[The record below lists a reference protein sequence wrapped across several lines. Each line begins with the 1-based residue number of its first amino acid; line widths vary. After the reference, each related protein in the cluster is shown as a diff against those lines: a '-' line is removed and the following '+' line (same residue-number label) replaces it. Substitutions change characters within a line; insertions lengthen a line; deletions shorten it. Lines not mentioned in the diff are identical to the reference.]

1 MLSNAYFLA
10 KFRFD
15 TAENEPVKNLQNFAK
30 FAKFANFANPS
41 KSKLAK
47 TDCVDHERDNA
58 DQSTLENARTICV
71 APEVSNLFAALSKFI
86 SSHFLFLLSFS
97 QRWTGL
103 NRENSRNDRAFSISF
118 ASCPLL
124 LRVSLCLHKTWM
136 GYSRPL
142 PYKAFP
148 KPHQQQ
154 QKRISVWCDQS
165 CSAQK
170 TILSLVHWKPQ
181 PRALLTP

>member
-1 MLSNAYFLA
+1 MENSNLSGIDPNTSTKLWSSYPTQMSML
-10 KFRFD
+10 K
-15 TAENEPVKNLQNFAK
+15 Q
-30 FAKFANFANPS
+30 PS
-41 KSKLAK
+41 RKRKQIKAK

-58 DQSTLENARTICV
+58 DQPTLENARTICV

-103 NRENSRNDRAFSISF
+103 KRENSRNDRAFSVSF

-124 LRVSLCLHKTWM
+124 LRVSLCLHKTWV